1 MRIVSKAWGQGR
13 GLSGGWA
20 KAVTKGNAKQKSL
33 AREVGR
39 GWSARHLIRAT
50 NSSPDSRKRAE
61 WMAIPRSFLV
71 WGVEP
76 PSENL
81 FQRSYASGREGGLGP
96 PHHAGL
102 RSRSA
107 RVSPLRRPHAHHRVH
122 RAAGSD
128 RPASAAHGRQGRTCA
143 ISPCGRPRLIVHPG
157 CRILRP
163 DRSDPRG
170 AGAASTRA

>member
-1 MRIVSKAWGQGR
+1 MRIVSKAWGQGK
-13 GLSGGWA
+13 GLSGSWA
-20 KAVTKGNAKQKSL
+20 KAVTKGNANQKSL

-39 GWSARHLIRAT
+39 GRSARHLIRAT

-81 FQRSYASGREGGLGP
+81 FQRAYASGGEGGLGP

-107 RVSPLRRPHAHHRVH
+107 RVSPLRRPHAHHCVH

-128 RPASAAHGRQGRTCA
+128 RPACAAHGRQGRSCA
-143 ISPCGRPRLIVHPG
+143 VLPRGRSRLIAHPG

-170 AGAASTRA
+170 AASTRA